1 MLNTDLNT
9 LEELAEI
16 LQTEV
21 GKDILISNRI
31 FKDDFNRLVK
41 LLKRVNKYSAVPKE
55 VFLLTAKLS
64 QQIGESKKEY
74 DERMQKINLTCD
86 SMLSQFPFLFS
97 QLKEFA
103 CSDRAAV
110 ETILKELSEQF

>member
-1 MLNTDLNT
+1 MLNKDLNS

-21 GKDILISNRI
+21 GKDTLMSDHI
-31 FKDDFNRLVK
+31 FKDDCNRLVK
-41 LLKRVNKYSAVPKE
+41 LLNRVNKYTAVPKE
-55 VFLLTAKLS
+55 AFLLTAKLS
-64 QQIGESKKEY
+64 QRIRESKKDY
-74 DERMQKINLTCD
+74 DESMQKINLKCD
-86 SMLSQFPFLFS
+86 SMMSQFPFLFS

-103 CSDRAAV
+103 CSDRASV